1 MLRLAASLKYGNEK
15 ASLIVGKLAA
25 ASHRNKLFRG
35 LQELGR
41 LVKTSYLAEYFR
53 ESALSPNQV
62 LLLLLPI
69 SPQEF

>member
-1 MLRLAASLKYGNEK
+1 MIERMAE
-15 ASLIVGKLAA
+15 LIVGKLAA

>member
-1 MLRLAASLKYGNEK
+1 MIRLVASIKSGEVR

-41 LVKTSYLAEYFR
+41 LIKTAYLTR
-53 ESALSPNQV
+53 RWSGSQN
-62 LLLLLPI
+62 
-69 SPQEF
+69 SGM